1 MRGRGNFRCGSDR
14 RQGGLK
20 SQVFYPP
27 PERGEKERRGERRR
41 GERRGV
47 ETAGLR
53 CRRLKAEGQGRPDVQ
68 TAELQVIKESF
79 HLSVLFRVDS
89 VQDMNSQKIRA
100 NTAKICLTNIM
111 LTVHGVCCITV
122 LLSHHQTS
130 HQ

>member
-1 MRGRGNFRCGSDR
+1 MTLNARKRKFPLWL
-14 RQGGLK
+14 RQTSGLK
-20 SQVFYPP
+20 SQVFSP
-27 PERGEKERRGERRR
+27 PERGEKEERGERK
-41 GERRGV
+41 GV

-53 CRRLKAEGQGRPDVQ
+53 CRRLKAEGQGRADVQ
-68 TAELQVIKESF
+68 TGELQVIKVSF

-111 LTVHGVCCITV
+111 LTVPGVCCITV